1 MAEEEVRK
9 LEKKFKQGSHV
20 RVRVLGFRHLEG
32 LATGI
37 LKVKLLYLTLIPV
50 MDTYLI
56 FHLAVYYIVDGELQ
70 KSFSINEPFYCV
82 LEWSFTKRL

>member
-37 LKVKLLYLTLIPV
+37 LKVMLLYLTLFPV
-50 MDTYLI
+50 IDTYLI
-56 FHLAVYYIVDGELQ
+56 LHLAVYCIVDGELQ
-70 KSFSINEPFYCV
+70 KSFSINELFYSV
-82 LEWSFTKRL
+82 LVIY